1 MIPKQKTEK
10 NPNEK
15 CKRSLLPNSVINK
28 NILDSKNNYKSNT
41 NKSTNKYSIKR
52 IKNNSLAYFANKK
65 LIKKNEVKNKV
76 NVLNINLL
84 HMSENKRNNSDK
96 KNKIL
101 NRVNNSKNQDNLFN
115 ICQLTHLLRNANL
128 KQTIIIDND
137 GNNNL
142 DLIMNENKKFSE
154 IKAKNVKNKTKFEK
168 EELKDENITKNKFL
182 NKLYDS
188 NNQFNLKIDNN
199 KTQNIFTNNN
209 NNVNSIN
216 NIYGKNEESCP
227 KKNDKDI
234 KRLNEYNQI
243 FQLLNE
249 NIEQF
254 KNILKKKDSNIDNKE
269 NKKNNL
275 NLYKNDRTNDKMKYI
290 LSNNKEEEESS
301 IRNNINSNNNNNNMA
316 HNINAN
322 NSLNKSYSHNFIKD
336 KNSEIYSFI
345 DSFTQDDLFL
355 PYNTKHQK
363 NSSKSLSNI
372 LKIENKNKINKKIIK
387 KDIER
392 FSSNESTNKCYDDEE
407 MQIEFSDIDE
417 QIKCNK
423 LKNRDINPHFF
434 SYDFVNNI
442 NSKSKKKINL
452 DKDCIIF

>member
-1 MIPKQKTEK
+1 MLPKQKTE
-10 NPNEK
+10 NNQNEK
-15 CKRSLLPNSVINK
+15 CKKSLLTNSVINK
-28 NILDSKNNYKSNT
+28 NLLDSKINYKSNT
-41 NKSTNKYSIKR
+41 NKSANKYNIKR
-52 IKNNSLAYFANKK
+52 IKNNSLAYFANKTI
-65 LIKKNEVKNKV
+65 IKKKEIKNKV
-76 NVLNINLL
+76 NVLNINLV
-84 HMSENKRNNSDK
+84 HASENKGNISDK

-128 KQTIIIDND
+128 KQTIIIDNE

-142 DLIMNENKKFSE
+142 DLIMNENKKFFNE
-154 IKAKNVKNKTKFEK
+154 KIKNDNDKTKKDK
-168 EELKDENITKNKFL
+168 EELKDENNIKNKYL
-182 NKLYDS
+182 NQLIYS
-188 NNQFNLKIDNN
+188 NNQINLKNDNN
-199 KTQNIFTNNN
+199 KKQNMLINNN
-209 NNVNSIN
+209 INSIN
-216 NIYGKNEESCP
+216 NNYEKNEDSFA

-234 KRLNEYNQI
+234 KRLYEYNQI

-254 KNILKKKDSNIDNKE
+254 KNIIKKKDSNFENKE
-269 NKKNNL
+269 YKKSNL
-275 NLYKNDRTNDKMKYI
+275 DFDKNDTINDKMKYI
-290 LSNNKEEEESS
+290 FTSNKEEESFIRKS
-301 IRNNINSNNNNNNMA
+301 INKNNNNNNA

-322 NSLNKSYSHNFIKD
+322 TSLNKSYSHNFTKD

-345 DSFTQDDLFL
+345 ESFTQDDLFL
-355 PYNTKHQK
+355 PYNFKHQK

-372 LKIENKNKINKKIIK
+372 LKIENKNMVSKSIKK

-392 FSSNESTNKCYDDEE
+392 FSSNESTKKCYDDEE
-407 MQIEFSDIDE
+407 MQIEFSEIDE

-442 NSKSKKKINL
+442 NSKSRKKINS